1 MATISARLVKELRDR
16 TGLGM
21 MDCKKA
27 LEEVDGGIDAA
38 IELLRKRS
46 ALKAAAKADRTAA
59 EGLLGIR
66 IGTDAKRGTMVEI
79 NVETDFA
86 ARNEKFGSFLD
97 NVTNVAFDTG
107 CDSVDALMTTDL
119 ETERTELVQE
129 IGENITVRRV
139 ATFEAD
145 SGAIY
150 GYVHNDK
157 RKGALVEV
165 EGGDTD
171 LGRDLAM
178 HVTASAPL
186 VVVPDQLDT
195 SYVEKEREIYQA
207 QADAEAEADA
217 AAGRKPKPPEI
228 LRKMVDGRLRKT
240 LGELSL
246 VEQPFVRDSKTKVGK
261 LLADADARCVRI
273 VRFEVGQ

>member
-1 MATISARLVKELRDR
+1 M
-16 TGLGM
+16 
-21 MDCKKA
+21 
-27 LEEVDGGIDAA
+27 
-38 IELLRKRS
+38 
-46 ALKAAAKADRTAA
+46 
-59 EGLLGIR
+59 
-66 IGTDAKRGTMVEI
+66 
-79 NVETDFA
+79 
-86 ARNEKFGSFLD
+86 
-97 NVTNVAFDTG
+97 
-107 CDSVDALMTTDL
+107 
-119 ETERTELVQE
+119 
-129 IGENITVRRV
+129 
-139 ATFEAD
+139 
-145 SGAIY
+145 
-150 GYVHNDK
+150 HNDK

-186 VVVPDQLDT
+186 VVVPDQLDA

-217 AAGRKPKPPEI
+217 AAGRRPKPPEI

-246 VEQPFVRDSKTKVGK
+246 VEQPFVKDSRTKVGK

-273 VRFEVGQ
+273 VRFEVGH